1 MATLILFSGACN
13 SGKTTTLKAV
23 ASKLRNTGY
32 KVNILDELIRKE
44 ITEPID
50 EIRKNAKA
58 YLLLQEKII
67 KAKIAQEKIAI
78 NDLHTDEIYLADR
91 AATDSIFYLENY
103 IDKSQLDADN
113 LNKFRNLHKYVHDYL
128 TRNFWRYSLV
138 VEFEPIAVREL
149 DLFRPV
155 NVDILKEYEYTCIS
169 RLNYA
174 YSKGNGSNRIKINL
188 KKLSLNNAVELI
200 IECAGL

>member
-50 EIRKNAKA
+50 KIRKDAKA

-67 KAKIAQEKIAI
+67 KAKIEQEKIAI
-78 NDLHTDEIYLADR
+78 NDLHTGEIYLADR
-91 AATDSIFYLENY
+91 AVTDSIFYLENY
-103 IDKSQLDADN
+103 IDKSQLDADD

-128 TRNFWRYSLV
+128 THYFWQYSLV

-169 RLNYA
+169 RLNYI
-174 YSKGNGSNRIKINL
+174 YSKGNDSNRIKINL
-188 KKLSLNNAVELI
+188 KSLSLNEAVELI
-200 IECAGL
+200 IECANL